1 MICHCHGFYFYF
13 VEGEKAHFVY
23 VQRTAEEEERFSQA
37 CTETSPEGS
46 QEISAFGR
54 SPDVALWVE
63 TILLVAIHI
72 KLELLNCMLNRS

>member
-1 MICHCHGFYFYF
+1 MFCHCHGFYLYF

-37 CTETSPEGS
+37 SAETSPKGS

-54 SPDVALWVE
+54 SSDVALWIE
-63 TILLVAIHI
+63 TIL
-72 KLELLNCMLNRS
+72 